1 MSGHAGE
8 EFLQKPRFWRPHSII
23 LSHVINMHPFS
34 RRHCNSE
41 YMHKLM
47 VCGAPPAARRLD
59 SLTLDIKCEL
69 YQSQID
75 SSSSSSNPPPPSPDH
90 TYMMRVRRGGSA
102 RQACP
107 LHPLHPLIQVS
118 SATNQGS
125 PLRCGSWP
133 RRRRSV
139 QRLIDFCL
147 HLRPRHKFSPL
158 VTNHKRSFFLT
169 PQIPH

>member
-1 MSGHAGE
+1 MREGGSGVNERTRRSGISA
-8 EFLQKPRFWRPHSII
+8 KPRFWRPPSII
-23 LSHVINMHPFS
+23 LSHVINMHPLS

-41 YMHKLM
+41 DMHKLM

-59 SLTLDIKCEL
+59 SLTLHVKCES

-75 SSSSSSNPPPPSPDH
+75 SSSSNPPPPDH
-90 TYMMRVRRGGSA
+90 TYMMRLRRGGSA
-102 RQACP
+102 RQAGP
-107 LHPLHPLIQVS
+107 LHPLHFAISLSPLMQVS

-139 QRLIDFCL
+139 
-147 HLRPRHKFSPL
+147 
-158 VTNHKRSFFLT
+158 
-169 PQIPH
+169 